1 VTLALIL
8 RSHGPFFA
16 IVGFVSLPFLFASN
30 ALAPLEIMP
39 LWLRWLAQINPM
51 TYAIS
56 SVRELILAG
65 VDWGLIGSMSGV
77 LLAFDT
83 ATVAICLWAMRHVLD

>member
-1 VTLALIL
+1 MD
-8 RSHGPFFA
+8 FFA
-16 IVGFVSLPFLFASN
+16 VVGFVSLPLFFASN
-30 ALAPLEIMP
+30 ALAPLEVMD

-56 SVRELILAG
+56 SVRELLLVG

-77 LLAFDT
+77 LLAFD
-83 ATVAICLWAMRHVLD
+83 AAMVAICLWETSRILD